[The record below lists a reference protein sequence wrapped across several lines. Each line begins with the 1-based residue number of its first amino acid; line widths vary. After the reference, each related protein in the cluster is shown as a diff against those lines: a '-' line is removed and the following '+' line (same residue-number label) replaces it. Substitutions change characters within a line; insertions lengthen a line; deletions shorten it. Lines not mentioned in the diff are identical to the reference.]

1 MPWSVLRAEERC
13 SGGLM
18 PGIGIPSSACSM
30 AHASFFLLYL
40 RSITQMEPGGMQ
52 EDMKECPVH
61 GDRVK
66 VERPDNYETA
76 QALQHKGAAH
86 EAAETEVTHEKQAS
100 IADLES
106 PYRLSSCCAD
116 SILPLVSRDAV
127 PRLRTARWRRSP
139 SR

>member
-1 MPWSVLRAEERC
+1 MLGAS
-13 SGGLM
+13 SG
-18 PGIGIPSSACSM
+18 SAPTFRLHQ
-30 AHASFFLLYL
+30 AHASFSLLYL

-76 QALQHKGAAH
+76 HALPHKGAAH

-100 IADLES
+100 IADLIS
-106 PYRLSSCCAD
+106 PYGLSSGYAD
-116 SILPLVSRDAV
+116 SVLPSCHVMPFLVCNWEGGGGAPAGRRPAV
-127 PRLRTARWRRSP
+127 P
-139 SR
+139 

>member
-1 MPWSVLRAEERC
+1 MPRSVLRAREERC
-13 SGGLM
+13 SGPLARDRH
-18 PGIGIPSSACSM
+18 PPSACSK
-30 AHASFFLLYL
+30 AHASFSLLYL

-76 QALQHKGAAH
+76 QALPHKGAAH

-100 IADLES
+100 RADLES
-106 PYRLSSCCAD
+106 PSEDSVLAVLTAPPSC
-116 SILPLVSRDAV
+116 V
-127 PRLRTARWRRSP
+127 T
-139 SR
+139 